1 MDTERS
7 DHLAS
12 NQAGLEKEKG
22 NQIYLETNE
31 SKNTV
36 IKKLWDTAKAALKG
50 KFIAMQIY
58 LRKQEKLQINNVT
71 LHLKELQK
79 EEQNPKGNPLSV
91 VSFAIIFS
99 HFEVCLFTL
108 LIVSFPVQKL
118 LSLIRSHLFSFVFIS
133 IALGGGSWR
142 ILL

>member
-1 MDTERS
+1 MAAAASQQPEGIATIVFLTYRWKMDTERS

-79 EEQNPKGNPLSV
+79 EEQNPKGVEGKKS
-91 VSFAIIFS
+91 
-99 HFEVCLFTL
+99 
-108 LIVSFPVQKL
+108 
-118 LSLIRSHLFSFVFIS
+118 
-133 IALGGGSWR
+133 
-142 ILL
+142 